1 MMTATYPQQQE
12 VCIVSESKEAQV
24 SSYFLEVS
32 NFGESVFPEN
42 HCKQASGTDGCIS
55 ITGDLE
61 TSENLSDFQLGNF
74 LIKIKMHV

>member
-32 NFGESVFPEN
+32 NLGESAFLEN
-42 HCKQASGTDGCIS
+42 QCKHAS
-55 ITGDLE
+55 
-61 TSENLSDFQLGNF
+61 
-74 LIKIKMHV
+74 